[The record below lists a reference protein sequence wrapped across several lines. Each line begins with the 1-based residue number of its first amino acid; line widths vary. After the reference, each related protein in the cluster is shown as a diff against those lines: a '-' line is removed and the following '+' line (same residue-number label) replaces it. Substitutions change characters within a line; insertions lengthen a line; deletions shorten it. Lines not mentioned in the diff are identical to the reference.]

1 MSLEITTAFVDQF
14 KSNVMMLSQ
23 QKGSRL
29 SGSVMIEPITGKS
42 GYIEQ
47 IGPTSTIT
55 RTSRHGD
62 SPLVSTPHD
71 RRRVFLED
79 EEWGDLIDKADRV
92 RTLIDP
98 TNPYAVNA
106 GWAFGR
112 AKDDKIIAAFD
123 GTAFTGQEG
132 GTSTAYDT
140 SNDIGSASSND
151 GLTIQKLID
160 AKSIFGVNDV
170 DPDEELYL
178 AVSQK
183 QIDDLLAI
191 TQITSADYNNVK
203 ALVEGKVDT
212 FMGFKFIRT
221 QRLGIDANDIR
232 KCFAWTKSGM
242 ALGVGA
248 EVQTRIAERADKSF
262 STYVYLCMC
271 VGATR
276 LDEQKVVR
284 IFCDES
290 PD

>member
-14 KSNVMMLSQ
+14 KSNVRMLAQ

-29 SGSVMIEPITGKS
+29 SSAVMIEPITGKS
-42 GYIEQ
+42 GYVEQ
-47 IGPTSTIT
+47 IGPTNTVT
-55 RTSRHGD
+55 RTTRHGD

-71 RRRVFLED
+71 RRRIFLED
-79 EEWGDLIDKADRV
+79 EEWGDLIDNVDKL

-98 TNPYAVNA
+98 TNPYAINA
-106 GWAFGR
+106 GNAFGR
-112 AKDDKIIAAFD
+112 TKDDKIIAAF
-123 GTAFTGQEG
+123 TATAYTGQEG
-132 GTSTAYDT
+132 GTATAYDT
-140 SNDIGSASSND
+140 GNDVGSAASND
-151 GLTIQKLID
+151 GLTIAKLIE
-160 AKSIFGVNDV
+160 AKSVFGQNDI
-170 DPDEELYL
+170 DPDEQLYI

-221 QRLGIDANDIR
+221 QRLPISATDVR
-232 KCFAWTKSGM
+232 SCFAWVKSGM
-242 ALGVGA
+242 CLGMGQDV
-248 EVQTRIAERADKSF
+248 VTRIAERPDKSF
-262 STYVYLCMC
+262 STYVYLSMS

-276 LDEQKVVR
+276 LEEEKVVR
-284 IFCDES
+284 IFCDET

>member
-1 MSLEITTAFVDQF
+1 VSLEITTAFVDQF
-14 KSNVMMLSQ
+14 KANVSMLSQ

-29 SGSVMIEPITGKS
+29 SGLVMNEPITGRS
-42 GYIEQ
+42 GYVEQ
-47 IGPTSTIT
+47 IGPTATVT

-71 RRRVFLED
+71 RRRIFLED

-112 AKDDKIIAAFD
+112 AKDDKIITAFD
-123 GTAFTGQEG
+123 AAALTGENGT
-132 GTSTAYDT
+132 TSTAYDT
-140 SNDIGSASSND
+140 ANDIGSASSND
-151 GLTIQKLID
+151 GLTLAKLIS
-160 AKSIFGVNDV
+160 AKSLFGTYDI
-170 DPDEELYL
+170 DPDEQLNL

-191 TQITSADYNNVK
+191 TEIKSADFNHVK

-212 FMGFKFIRT
+212 YMGFKFVRT
-221 QRLGIDANDIR
+221 QRLPKSSTDVR
-232 KCFAWTKSGM
+232 RCFAWVKSGM
-242 ALGVGA
+242 ALGVGMEPA
-248 EVQTRIAERADKSF
+248 ARIAERPDKSF
-262 STYVYLCMC
+262 STYVYMSMC
-271 VGATR
+271 LGASR
-276 LDEQKVVR
+276 LEEKKVVR
-284 IFCDES
+284 IFCDET